1 MKKINYKNFK
11 NDEMYFLEKN
21 GSYESISKTIY
32 VYDRSVVE
40 FDFEIIK
47 GFEPVHVRFIN
58 VCNEKDKIY
67 YGTLR
72 PAFIGAKATN
82 DEYFLSGG
90 KFKTINSKFEEVYK
104 EFIDKYFKVV
114 EVDDKD
120 DFIETLKRRIKQLSS
135 IEKVEKMIAKGQITN
150 LTEYAIEDNICVSKG
165 DLDKQTIDSE
175 EEKEE
180 EMKVIRMKYYDYKKN
195 WFRYCKR

>member
-120 DFIETLKRRIKQLSS
+120 DFIEAFNIYLLS
-135 IEKVEKMIAKGQITN
+135 IQYFDYGN
-150 LTEYAIEDNICVSKG
+150 LN
-165 DLDKQTIDSE
+165 L
-175 EEKEE
+175 
-180 EMKVIRMKYYDYKKN
+180 YKKKIKKLIETE
-195 WFRYCKR
+195 RV